1 MRQRLI
7 VSYDHLCRESLS
19 RIENDG
25 ALQVSRQIIARATDH
40 RQDEDSVP
48 VVDLEHSKI
57 SSVHMQFVTGEESAR
72 ADDGQGHIG

>member
-7 VSYDHLCRESLS
+7 VGYDHLCREPLS

-25 ALQVSRQIIARATDH
+25 ALQVRCQVVARAADY
-40 RQDEDSVP
+40 RQYEDLVT
-48 VVDLEHSKI
+48 VMDLKHPQV
-57 SSVHMQFVTGEESAR
+57 SSMHMQFVTGEESAW